1 MGIIETIKMLE
12 REEAF
17 EEGEKKGMKQKN
29 LLIVTNL
36 LLNTDFN
43 STKIAALAD
52 ATEEYVQNVRKQP
65 EQ

>member
-1 MGIIETIKMLE
+1 MLE

-17 EEGEKKGMKQKN
+17 EEGEKSGMKQKN

-43 STKIAALAD
+43 STKIATLAD
-52 ATEEYVQNVRKQP
+52 VTEKYVQNVRKQP